1 MTVAWK
7 AQQERGNRRLIRLL
21 AWIAL
26 GWGRPVA
33 RGLLYPVCFYYFCRS
48 RAVNRTLRTFY
59 VRALGRTPGW
69 RDLFHHYY
77 WFASTIL
84 DRLFFLRG
92 RFDQFDITVSGAD
105 ILSRALAAG
114 RGCLLLGS
122 HLGSFEAVR
131 AVGLAREHIDIKM
144 LMDEENA
151 PLMRAFFRE
160 MNPVVAENILQIG
173 RLDTMLRVQECL
185 DAGGI
190 VGIMGDRLT
199 SQGQAICC
207 DFLGAEASFP
217 TGTMRLAHAVG
228 APVVIFFGLYRGG
241 NRYHVHLELFSDQ
254 IQLSA
259 DQREED
265 IRRWT
270 QCYADRLAD
279 YARQAADNWFNFY
292 DFWDVSA

>member
-7 AQQERGNRRLIRLL
+7 VQQERGNRLLIRLM

-33 RGLLYPVCFYYFCRS
+33 RGLLYPICVYYFFRS
-48 RAVNRTLRTFY
+48 RAANRTLRAY
-59 VRALGRTPGW
+59 YERVLGRRPDR
-69 RDLFHHYY
+69 RDLLHHYY
-77 WFASTIL
+77 CFASTIL

-92 RFDQFDITVSGAD
+92 RFDQFDITVSGAE
-105 ILSRALAAG
+105 ILSRALAGG

-122 HLGSFEAVR
+122 HLGSFEVVR
-131 AVGLAREHIDIKM
+131 AVGSAHEQIDIKM

-160 MNPVVAENILQIG
+160 VNPAAAENIVQVG
-173 RLDTMLRVQECL
+173 RLDTMLRAQECL

-190 VGIMGDRLT
+190 VGIMGDRVSSH
-199 SQGQAICC
+199 SQAVCC
-207 DFLGAEASFP
+207 DFFGTKASFP

-228 APVVIFFGLYRGG
+228 APVVLFFGLYRGG
-241 NRYHVHLELFSDQ
+241 HRYHVHLELLSDR
-254 IQLSA
+254 IHLSE
-259 DQREED
+259 DRREED

-270 QCYADRLAD
+270 QRYADRLA
-279 YARQAADNWFNFY
+279 YYGRHAADNWFNFY
-292 DFWDVSA
+292 DFWNVSE